1 MTTTTVRC
9 PYDGTPVDVE
19 LTFEGDPPYFHLEA
33 PAMVAHMR
41 DQHGD
46 RTGMVAQGRPHG

>member
-1 MTTTTVRC
+1 VTTATVRC
-9 PYDGTPVDVE
+9 PYDGAEIDVT
-19 LTFEGDPPYFHLEA
+19 LTFEGDPPMFRLDA

-46 RTGMVAQGRPHG
+46 GTGMVAQGRPHG